1 MDNFTLD
8 MLATTGG
15 MAVVAAAL
23 VQASKQFLDVNPKWM
38 ALCWSLALNALYVL
52 VLATERTAA
61 VYVTAALNVPF
72 VAVAASGAYE
82 YGIKALQ
89 NKLDQRRET
98 KTQGNSE
105 TGDGES
111 E

>member
-23 VQASKQFLDVNPKWM
+23 VQASKQFIDVNPKWL
-38 ALCWSLALNALYVL
+38 ALGWSLALNAVYVL
-52 VLATERTAA
+52 VLAAERTAA
-61 VYVTAALNVPF
+61 VCITAALNVPF

-89 NKLDQRRET
+89 DKLTQGKEARE
-98 KTQGNSE
+98 QGNSE
-105 TGDGES
+105 TGDDER

>member
-1 MDNFTLD
+1 MDNFTLN

-23 VQASKQFLDVNPKWM
+23 VQASKQYIDVNPKWL
-38 ALCWSLALNALYVL
+38 ALGWSLALNLVYVL
-52 VLATERTAA
+52 VLAADRTAA
-61 VYVTAALNVPF
+61 TYITAALNVPF

-82 YGIKALQ
+82 YGIKSLQ
-89 NKLDQRRET
+89 NKLVQRQEA
-98 KTQGNSE
+98 KEQGNLE
-105 TGDGES
+105 TGDGED

>member
-23 VQASKQFLDVNPKWM
+23 VQASKQFADVNPKWL
-38 ALCWSLALNALYVL
+38 ALGWSLALNLVYVF
-52 VLATERTAA
+52 VLAAERTAA
-61 VYVTAALNVPF
+61 VYITAALNVPF

-82 YGIKALQ
+82 YGIKTLQ
-89 NKLDQRRET
+89 NKLAQRREA
-98 KTQGNSE
+98 KTQGNAE
-105 TGDGES
+105 TGEDADE
-111 E
+111 

>member
-15 MAVVAAAL
+15 MAVAAAAL
-23 VQASKQFLDVNPKWM
+23 VQATKYFLDINPKWL
-38 ALCWSLALNALYVL
+38 ALGWSLALNAVYVL

-61 VYVTAALNVPF
+61 VYITAALNVPF
-72 VAVAASGAYE
+72 VAMAASGAYE

-89 NKLDQRRET
+89 NKLAQGKEASS
-98 KTQGNSE
+98 QGNAE
-105 TGDGES
+105 TGDDGDE
-111 E
+111 